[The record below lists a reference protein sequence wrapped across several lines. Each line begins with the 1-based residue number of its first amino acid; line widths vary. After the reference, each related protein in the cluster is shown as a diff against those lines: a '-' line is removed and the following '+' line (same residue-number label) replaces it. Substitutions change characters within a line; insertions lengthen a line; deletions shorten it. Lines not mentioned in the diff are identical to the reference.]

1 MMSRVLVWGFSN
13 NLAGTEAVVANY
25 ISAIRDTA
33 FDVLTYEEPTNYASL
48 FEGDNRFFLLPRK
61 SQNPLKYA
69 RALHAHMRGHA
80 SEYAA
85 LWCNLNSRAN
95 IDVIKLAGRYGIPRI
110 IAHSHNS
117 MKVGGL
123 RTRLLDSLNQN
134 RFNRLVTDRWACS
147 DVAGRYMFCGEPFRV
162 LPNAIDYGKYA
173 YNPEKGRAAREALG
187 IGTSSRVVGTVGR
200 MSEQKNHLWLY
211 RMFSEAKKQD
221 SDLHLLVIG
230 DGERRSEELSAI
242 RALGLC
248 GCSTILFSSSSVSDL
263 LSGMDVFVLP
273 SLWEG
278 LPVSLLE
285 AQANGLPCIVSDA
298 ISPESTISDNIK
310 YLSLDDADAWI
321 ALMNKCRRGE
331 FSRGVGRAP
340 EFDLSVQAGFL
351 SECFSGH
358 R

>member
-1 MMSRVLVWGFSN
+1 MTNRVLVWGFSN

-25 ISAIRDTA
+25 MSAIRDIA
-33 FDVLTYEEPTNYASL
+33 FDVLTYEEPTNYAPL
-48 FEGDNRFFLLPRK
+48 FEGCNRFFLLPRK
-61 SQNPLKYA
+61 SQDPLRYA
-69 RALHAHMRGHA
+69 QALRAHMREHA
-80 SEYAA
+80 GEYAA

-95 IDVIKLAGRYGIPRI
+95 IDVIKLAGRYGISRI

-123 RTRLLDSLNQN
+123 RTRLLDSLNRN

-147 DVAGRYMFCGEPFRV
+147 DVAGKYMFCGEPFRV
-162 LPNAIDYGKYA
+162 LPNAIDYDKYM

-187 IGTSSRVVGTVGR
+187 ISDSSRVVGTVGR

-211 RMFSEAKKQD
+211 RMFSKAKMQN

-242 RALGLC
+242 RDLGLSD
-248 GCSTILFSSSSVSDL
+248 CSTVLFSSSFISDL

-285 AQANGLPCIVSDA
+285 AQANGLPCIVSDT

-310 YLSLDDADAWI
+310 YRSLDDTDAWI
-321 ALMNKCRRGE
+321 SLMSDCQRCE
-331 FSRGVGRAP
+331 FARGVGSAP
-340 EFDLSVQAGFL
+340 KFDLSVQSGLL

>member
-1 MMSRVLVWGFSN
+1 MMNRVLVWGFSN

-33 FDVLTYEEPTNYASL
+33 FDVLTYEEPTNYAAL

-61 SQNPLKYA
+61 SQNPLRYA
-69 RALHAHMRGHA
+69 QALRAHIREHA
-80 SEYAA
+80 SEYGA

-95 IDVIKLAGRYGIPRI
+95 IDVLKLAGEYGIPRI

-123 RTRLLDSLNQN
+123 RTRLLDSLNRN

-147 DVAGRYMFCGEPFRV
+147 EVAGEYMFCGEGFRV
-162 LPNAIDYGKYA
+162 LPNAIDYDKYI
-173 YNPEKGRAAREALG
+173 YDSERGRAAREALG
-187 IGTSSRVVGTVGR
+187 ISAASRVVGTVGR

-211 RMFSEAKKQD
+211 RMFSEAKMQN
-221 SDLHLLVIG
+221 SDLHLLVVG
-230 DGERRSEELSAI
+230 DGERRSVELGAI
-242 RALGLC
+242 RDLGLSN
-248 GCSTILFSSSSVSDL
+248 CSTILFSSDSVSDL

-298 ISPESTISDNIK
+298 VSPESTISDNIK
-310 YLSLDDADAWI
+310 YLSLDDSDAWI
-321 ALMNKCRRGE
+321 SLMNKCQRGE
-331 FSRGVGRAP
+331 FAREVGRAP
-340 EFDLSVQAGFL
+340 EFDLSVQSGFL
-351 SECFSGH
+351 SECFSG